1 MRLKPTQTWP
11 EIIGYAVG
19 AIVIALLSWAFQAW
33 LLEVVLGWFGVTQGF
48 WKCAVI
54 IFLVNVLIN
63 GSRSSK

>member
-1 MRLKPTQTWP
+1 MKPTQEIP
-11 EIIGYAVG
+11 ELIGYIVG
-19 AIVIALLSWAFQAW
+19 FIVLTLLAWAFQAW

>member
-1 MRLKPTQTWP
+1 MKPTQEIP
-11 EIIGYAVG
+11 ELIGYIVG
-19 AIVIALLSWAFQAW
+19 FIVLTLLAWAFQAW
-33 LLEVVLGWFGVTQGF
+33 LLGVVLGWFGVTQGF